1 MKFNEKDCAFGRHE
15 TFPLRFSW
23 LPKGYQEL
31 SKDSKVFE
39 SDSSTVKLGVGKNMV
54 SSIKHWM
61 RATQLLT
68 DQNELTE
75 YARFIFDEET
85 GCDPYLEDEAT
96 IWLLHWLLCSN
107 PSNATTWF
115 WFFNR
120 YVNVDFDATSMQSAL
135 ENFIEEQFTS
145 KSRPA
150 KTTLKSDCAVLMRM
164 YAQSD
169 SQSKVALDETL
180 DSPMSLLG
188 LIDKH
193 SAKSYSAELDNR
205 DDIALGVFGFAFA
218 QCVNCHI
225 ENDSRGTISTKS
237 LILCTDNIAAVAATF
252 RMTEMSFM
260 TKLEQLQEKYP
271 NLFEIRETAGI
282 SQVYLAQDIENL
294 DPMNFIKDYYQE
306 VIEA

>member
-23 LPKGYQEL
+23 LPKGYQEF
-31 SKDSKVFE
+31 SQDPEVFE
-39 SDSSTVKLGVGKNMV
+39 SDNSTVKLGVGKNMV

-61 RATQLLT
+61 KATQLLT
-68 DQNELTE
+68 DQNQLTE
-75 YARFIFDEET
+75 YAHFIFDEER

-107 PSNATTWF
+107 PNNATTWF
-115 WFFNR
+115 WFFNQ
-120 YVNVDFDATSMQSAL
+120 YVNADFDVTSMQSAL
-135 ENFIEEQFTS
+135 EGFVDGRHVS
-145 KSRPA
+145 KSPA
-150 KTTLKSDCAVLMRM
+150 KATLKSDCAVLLRM
-164 YAQSD
+164 YSQSD
-169 SQSKVALDETL
+169 SLSKVALDEAL

-193 SAKSYSAELDNR
+193 SSKSYSAELDNR

-225 ENDSRGTISTKS
+225 ENDSRGTIPTKS
-237 LILCTDNIAAVAATF
+237 LMLCTDNVAAVAATF
-252 RMTEMSFM
+252 RMTEMCFM

-271 NLFEIRETAGI
+271 HLFEIRETAGI
-282 SQVYLAQDIENL
+282 SQVYLAQNIEKL
-294 DPMNFIKDYYQE
+294 DPMNFIKDHYQE